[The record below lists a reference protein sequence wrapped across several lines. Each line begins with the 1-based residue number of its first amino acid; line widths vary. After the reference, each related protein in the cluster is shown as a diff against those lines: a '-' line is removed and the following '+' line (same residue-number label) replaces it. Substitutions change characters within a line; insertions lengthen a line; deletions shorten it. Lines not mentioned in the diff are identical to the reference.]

1 MIGRYSMSGTKAL
14 VFVFS
19 AAAGLAAADQV
30 TLKNGDRL
38 TGAVL
43 KSDAKALTLKSEFAG
58 TVAID
63 WNAIETITS
72 AEPLYLTLKSGQV
85 LIGPVETASGI
96 IQVKTADAGTVSTSK
111 AQVDTIRS
119 KQEEEAYQAGIDR
132 LRNPGLLDLWAGFL
146 ETGLS
151 LSRGNS
157 DTTTFNLGMNAARAT
172 KRDKISVNLTSLY
185 SKNKVNGVNTTSAD
199 AVRGGIRY
207 DLNVS
212 ERVFGF
218 GFTNLEYD
226 KFQHLDLRAV
236 IGGGFGDHIVKHENT
251 TFDLFGG
258 AALNKEFYTTLTRSS
273 GELLVGEE
281 FMHKVSKSTVINE
294 RLSFFPN
301 VSQTGEYRMTFTGSA
316 VTAISKWLGFHL
328 TLSDI
333 YVTNPPPG
341 IRKNDALLSTGLRIT
356 FAR

>member
-1 MIGRYSMSGTKAL
+1 MTKTKAL
-14 VFVFS
+14 CGVFT
-19 AAAGLAAADQV
+19 ATLGLAFADQV

-38 TGAVL
+38 TGLVL
-43 KSDAKALTLKSEFAG
+43 KSDAKALTIKSEFAG
-58 TVAID
+58 AVAID

-85 LIGPVETASGI
+85 LIGPIATVNGNIE
-96 IQVKTADAGTVSTSK
+96 VKTADAGTVSTAK
-111 AQVDTIRS
+111 AQIDTIRS
-119 KQEEEAYQAGIDR
+119 KQEQEAYQTDIDR
-132 LRNPGLLDLWAGFL
+132 FRNPGLLDLWAGFI

-185 SKNKVNGVNTTSAD
+185 AKNEASGVSTLGAE

-207 DLNVS
+207 DLNLS
-212 ERVFGF
+212 PRIFGF

-226 KFQHLDLRAV
+226 KLQHLDMRAV
-236 IGGGFGDHIVKHENT
+236 VGGGFGEHVIKHENT

-258 AALNKEFYTTLTRSS
+258 GALNKEFYTTLTRSS

-281 FMHKVSKSTVINE
+281 FMHKVSKSTVISE
-294 RLSFFPN
+294 RLSLFPN
-301 VSQTGEYRMTFTGSA
+301 ISQIGEYRMTFTGSA
-316 VTAISKWLGFHL
+316 VTAISKWLGFHF

-333 YVTNPPPG
+333 YVSNPPPG
-341 IRKNDALLSTGLRIT
+341 IKKNDALLSTGLRIT

>member
-1 MIGRYSMSGTKAL
+1 MTKAKAL
-14 VFVFS
+14 FFVLTTTAS
-19 AAAGLAAADQV
+19 LAFADQV

-63 WNAIETITS
+63 WNAIDTITS
-72 AEPLYLTLKSGQV
+72 SEPLYLTLKSGQV
-85 LIGPVETASGI
+85 LIGSVEMASGT
-96 IQVKTADAGTVSTSK
+96 IQVKTADAGTVSTPK
-111 AQVDTIRS
+111 AQIDTIRS
-119 KQEEEAYQAGIDR
+119 KQEQEAYQASIDR
-132 LRNPGLLDLWAGFL
+132 YRNPGLLDLWAGFL
-146 ETGLS
+146 ETGIS

-185 SKNKVNGVNTTSAD
+185 TKNEVNGVSAVAAD

-218 GFTNLEYD
+218 GFTNLEFD

-258 AALNKEFYTTLTRSS
+258 GALNKEFYTTLTRSS

-281 FMHKVSKSTVINE
+281 FMHKVSKSTVLNE

-301 VSQTGEYRMTFTGSA
+301 ISETGQYRMTFTGSA
-316 VTAISKWLGFHL
+316 VTAISKWLAFHI
-328 TLSDI
+328 TLSDV

-341 IRKNDALLSTGLRIT
+341 IKKNDALLSTGLRVT

>member
-1 MIGRYSMSGTKAL
+1 MKKTPAL
-14 VFVFS
+14 LL
-19 AAAGLAAADQV
+19 ALAAVHLAVADQV

-38 TGAVL
+38 TGAIL

-58 TVAID
+58 TI
-63 WNAIETITS
+63 AIEWSALESITS
-72 AEPLYLTLKSGQV
+72 SAPLYLTLKSGQV
-85 LIGPVETASGI
+85 LIGPVETANGTI
-96 IQVKTADAGTVSTSK
+96 EVRTADAGLVSTSK
-111 AQVDTIRS
+111 AQIDTIRS
-119 KQEEEAYQAGIDR
+119 KEEQEAYQASIDR
-132 LRNPGLLDLWAGFL
+132 FRNPGLLDLWAGFI

-172 KRDKISVNLTSLY
+172 KRDKIGVNLTSLY
-185 SKNKVNGVNTTSAD
+185 TKNKVNGISAVAAD

-236 IGGGFGDHIVKHENT
+236 VGGGFGDHIVKHENT

-258 AALNKEFYTTLTRSS
+258 GALNKEFYTMLTRTS

-281 FMHKVSKSTVINE
+281 FMYRVSKSTVLNE

-301 VSQTGEYRMTFTGSA
+301 ISETGEYRVTFTGSA
-316 VTAISKWLGFHL
+316 VTAISKWLGFHF

-333 YVTNPPPG
+333 YVTNPPAG
-341 IRKNDALLSTGLRIT
+341 IKKNDALLSTGLRIT